1 MILTRYC
8 PGCVTTALLALW
20 LTGCSVVDKVFPDH
34 SKDYQK
40 AETAAELE
48 VPPDLAAT
56 TLTDSLP
63 VSGDSASQ
71 SENDA
76 RQKPATEAQSQVL
89 PAQEGVALKRDRD
102 RHWLE
107 LKGAPGDIWPRT
119 REFWLEQGFLIVRE
133 NPATGILETDWAEN
147 RAAIPDGPVRS
158 LIGKVFDSAYSSS
171 RRDKF
176 RMRLERGEA
185 PGTTEIYITHQGM
198 EEELDGDP
206 DQIRTTV
213 WVPQPSDPELEV
225 EKLKQLA
232 VFLGAEPSQ
241 DALSGQATEAIPERA
256 SLLKDEGATATLVVH
271 QDFSRAWR
279 SVGVA
284 LDRSGFAVED
294 RNRSAGIYYIRYR
307 DINRSEDKKGL
318 FSKLFRSDGDK
329 EVRQYQIRLTEDGAD
344 TRTSILNAE
353 GEPEQSSTALRILNL
368 LYEKLK

>member
-1 MILTRYC
+1 MVLTRYSS
-8 PGCVTTALLALW
+8 GCFTTALLALW

-34 SKDYQK
+34 SEDYKK

-48 VPPDLAAT
+48 VPPDLAT
-56 TLTDSLP
+56 TVLTDSLP
-63 VSGDSASQ
+63 VS
-71 SENDA
+71 SEDTSLSEHDA
-76 RQKPATEAQSQVL
+76 RQQSAATPQNTVL
-89 PAQEGVALKRDRD
+89 PAQDGVVLKRDRD
-102 RHWLE
+102 RYWLE
-107 LKGAPGDIWPRT
+107 LKGAPGEMWSRA
-119 REFWLEQGFLIVRE
+119 REFWQEQGFLIVRE

-147 RAAIPDGPVRS
+147 RAAIPQGPVRS
-158 LIGKVFDSAYSSS
+158 LISKVFDSAYSSS
-171 RRDKF
+171 LRDKY

-213 WVPQPSDPELEV
+213 WVPRPSDPELEV

-232 VFLGAEPSQ
+232 VFLGAEP
-241 DALSGQATEAIPERA
+241 APAGLSEKPAEAAPERA
-256 SLLKDEGATATLVVH
+256 HLLKEEGASATLVVH
-271 QDFSRAWR
+271 EDFPRAWR

-318 FSKLFRSDGDK
+318 FSKLFSSSDDK
-329 EVRQYQIRLTEDGAD
+329 QVRQYQIRLTEDGAD
-344 TRTSILNAE
+344 TRANIFNAE